1 GGLGGA
7 AAVAAAATAA
17 AQALAWRRKEEAKEF
32 SGFEKISLEGED
44 DRIPPIAD
52 RYSKHRKVAEEAILL
67 ALHERFGGSSSDGLE
82 RQRDRR
88 VKGWSNSEKKTEW
101 QVVLA
106 ATELSTLTAV
116 RAFVAPHLNR
126 WLNSPAFKDMASE
139 LLQVLVQRV
148 NPDLVEEG
156 DGVVVDAI
164 LAIDTDRVSLKP
176 IYRSALQELLRR
188 HSEFSPRV
196 LQSSLVAM
204 GAGSGVTKT
213 GGVEAP
219 GGNNDPGDGKGG
231 GGGGGT
237 VGAGAA
243 SKVAAAERTK
253 TVLACLFEALGAKR
267 ATREVGRVLCMISA
281 GMAEGVAAAAAAASA
296 AAAAEAA
303 VEAAAAEAPR
313 WARGGVAEAVA
324 VVVPEAAAA
333 AAEAPPALLPVLA
346 SLPEQCVDIVGLALE
361 LLETGQAAADV
372 LAREGGTGTDRTAM
386 FALGDA
392 SGRDLSYLSALSG
405 PALRRWAATLAA
417 SVREMVVW
425 RARKDCAAAREAG
438 NRRKSAEQAEAKTA
452 ASTGA
457 RQHHHR
463 NKRSAAEAIEAKSAA
478 PNTAALLRRRQL
490 AVTAAAAGG

>member
-1 GGLGGA
+1 MDRLLLLGGRL
-7 AAVAAAATAA
+7 VNETS
-17 AQALAWRRKEEAKEF
+17 LLLRKLH
-32 SGFEKISLEGED
+32 S
-44 DRIPPIAD
+44 PT
-52 RYSKHRKVAEEAILL
+52 V
-67 ALHERFGGSSSDGLE
+67 LHETDHKQSVCVRNVSRIFFCHKQKEPSEHPTPLRAPLDYLETSCRHPHVHHRGPLRSFG
-82 RQRDRR
+82 
-88 VKGWSNSEKKTEW
+88 
-101 QVVLA
+101 
-106 ATELSTLTAV
+106 
-116 RAFVAPHLNR
+116 
-126 WLNSPAFKDMASE
+126 SPGPPPPPFFF
-139 LLQVLVQRV
+139 
-148 NPDLVEEG
+148 
-156 DGVVVDAI
+156 
-164 LAIDTDRVSLKP
+164 
-176 IYRSALQELLRR
+176 LQELLRR

-281 GMAEGVAAAAAAASA
+281 GMAEGVAAAAEAAASA

-386 FALGDA
+386 FALVDA
-392 SGRDLSYLSALSG
+392 TGR
-405 PALRRWAATLAA
+405 
-417 SVREMVVW
+417 
-425 RARKDCAAAREAG
+425 
-438 NRRKSAEQAEAKTA
+438 
-452 ASTGA
+452 
-457 RQHHHR
+457 
-463 NKRSAAEAIEAKSAA
+463 
-478 PNTAALLRRRQL
+478 
-490 AVTAAAAGG
+490 